1 MPKEAAKNKLK
12 LMTSVEVEIG
22 KRSICV
28 RTLVFHY
35 QLLLLKSTT

>member
-22 KRSICV
+22 RRSNWV

-35 QLLLLKSTT
+35 HLLLLKSAT